1 MVSACA
7 CQRQEE
13 SLAFLPGKEQTAAS
27 RIGQI
32 IHGVRSL
39 LEGNRVEAIATIQRI
54 ASSDFRDPEGLY
66 YLARQLA
73 YAGAAE
79 DAIALLDRATA
90 AGFCCYPL
98 IASDDWLNALRRRPD
113 FAAVLGRVKAE
124 HELAAAD
131 FAAAGGDQ
139 ILGVN

>member
-1 MVSACA
+1 VHV
-7 CQRQEE
+7 E
-13 SLAFLPGKEQTAAS
+13 SL
-27 RIGQI
+27 IGQI
-32 IHGVRSL
+32 IHGLRSL
-39 LEGNRVEAIATIQRI
+39 LEGKREEAIATIGI

-90 AGFCCYPL
+90 AGFCCYPWL
-98 IASDDWLNALRRRPD
+98 TSDGWLNPLRDRPD
-113 FAAVLGRVKAE
+113 FAAVLGRAQAE